1 MTLPSARCRYASI
14 HEALGALEDYLDPL
28 SFSGDDPRVV
38 RIVVRSGEQYQ
49 AKVRKATVDEITLV
63 NLPPHGATKR
73 INAADISYLAV
84 ALPAPRR
91 WLTVALTTLGLGDI
105 VVVAARLLRPWLG
118 ADSLIILTVVVG
130 TAAFIAFQGY
140 DQPGSN
146 LLPWV
151 VTFSEPNA
159 TFSDSVRPPV
169 V

>member
-1 MTLPSARCRYASI
+1 MAEDVTPYASI
-14 HEALGALEDYLDPL
+14 HDALGALEDYLDPL
-28 SFSGDDPRVV
+28 SFSGDDPHVV

-49 AKVRKATVDEITLV
+49 AKVRQANMDEITLV

-73 INAADISYLAV
+73 INAADITYLAV

-118 ADSLIILTVVVG
+118 ENALIILTVVVG
-130 TAAFIAFQGY
+130 TAAFIRFGAY

-151 VTFSEPNA
+151 VTFCEPTA
-159 TFSDSVRPPV
+159 TFGEPTASS
-169 V
+169 

>member
-1 MTLPSARCRYASI
+1 MAEDVTPYASI
-14 HEALGALEDYLDPL
+14 HDALGALEDYLDPL
-28 SFSGDDPRVV
+28 SFSGDDPHVV

-49 AKVRKATVDEITLV
+49 AKVRQANMDEITLV
-63 NLPPHGATKR
+63 NLSPHGATKR
-73 INAADISYLAV
+73 INAADITYLAV

-118 ADSLIILTVVVG
+118 ENALIVLTVVVG
-130 TAAFIAFQGY
+130 TAAFIRFGEY

-151 VTFSEPNA
+151 VTFSEPTA
-159 TFSDSVRPPV
+159 TFREPTASS
-169 V
+169 